1 MTALSPAPGG
11 RGGRAAANA
20 DFRDAR
26 IIGIVS
32 GGHFFSHFYGLVLPP
47 LFPLLRAEFGVSYAA
62 LGLLVSGM
70 SLASGVMQLPVG
82 FLVDRFG
89 PVLLLAAGLAIEA
102 VATLLMGLSSTFGTL
117 LVLVVLAGIGN
128 SVFHPADYTILS
140 GAVEHGRLGRAFSVH
155 TFAGHL
161 GWAVAPV
168 LMAACAAT
176 FGWRA
181 GLVVVGVIGL
191 AVALVILVNRGLLH
205 HASMAPEDTGGGPA
219 RPVAGGM
226 RLFTTWP
233 ILMCFLF
240 FVLIA
245 MSMLGFETFLVSALV
260 TDRGASL
267 SAANLALT
275 AMFAGSATGVL
286 VGGVIADRTR
296 RHSLVAAIGLGA
308 AAVLI
313 VVAGEAALPV
323 AALTALIA
331 LAGFASGLVP
341 PSRDLIVRSVTPEG
355 STGKVFGFVSVGL
368 DVGGVVTPLVYG
380 WVLDAGGSRWIYWL
394 TAIIL
399 VAAIATVT
407 ATRRAGPTRGSGVR
421 Q

>member
-11 RGGRAAANA
+11 RGDGAATDAVS
-20 DFRDAR
+20 RDAKV
-26 IIGIVS
+26 IGLVS

-47 LFPLLRAEFGVSYAA
+47 LFPLLKAEFGVSYAA
-62 LGLLVSGM
+62 LGMLVSGM
-70 SLASGVMQLPVG
+70 SLASGAMQLPVG

-102 VATLLMGLSSTFGTL
+102 TATLLMGLSSTFGML
-117 LVLVVLAGIGN
+117 LVLVMFAGIGN

-140 GAVEHGRLGRAFSVH
+140 WAVKDGRLGRAFSVH

-168 LMAACAAT
+168 LMAACAAA

-181 GLVVVGVIGL
+181 GLVAVGVVGL
-191 AVALVILVNRGLLH
+191 AAAVLILVNRGLLYNRPK
-205 HASMAPEDTGGGPA
+205 APEDASGGPA
-219 RPVAGGM
+219 RPAAGGM
-226 RLFTTWP
+226 RLFATRP
-233 ILMCFLF
+233 IMMCFLF

-275 AMFAGSATGVL
+275 AIFAGSATGVL

-296 RHSLVAAIGLGA
+296 RHSLVAALGLGA
-308 AAVLI
+308 AAALI
-313 VVAGEAALPV
+313 VVAGEAALTV
-323 AALTALIA
+323 AALTVVIA

-380 WVLDAGGSRWIYWL
+380 WVLDAGGSRWMYWL

-399 VAAIATVT
+399 VAAIATVSG
-407 ATRRAGPTRGSGVR
+407 TRRARASPGVGAHH
-421 Q
+421 